1 MEYFDSK
8 VLESFMIPED
18 SIVTEGFGSKIIE
31 IGKKVINFLITMIT
45 KFISILGNLINK
57 FKHGK
62 TVHNDKETYQEN
74 KRLVD
79 ATYGDIHDLL
89 IYIPNEISL
98 LAFSAYEIS
107 PSSINIGI
115 RNNTPDSDKDL
126 QDRFYDKTIN
136 RYESSFSKIDKKYKN
151 VASKLNGKT
160 IYLDEYRHNNTIKSM
175 EDAKSR
181 LTKTNEELK
190 KALDRH
196 LKDGI
201 KDSTKEVIAESQ
213 KRYAIVMKYASQY
226 NTLFN
231 NLIQLITQCLSHDIV
246 TNEDRYKFYDN

>member
-1 MEYFDSK
+1 M
-8 VLESFMIPED
+8 V
-18 SIVTEGFGSKIIE
+18 
-31 IGKKVINFLITMIT
+31 T

-89 IYIPNEISL
+89 IDIPNEISL
-98 LAFSAYEIS
+98 LTSSAFEIS

-136 RYESSFSKIDKKYKN
+136 RYESSFSKIDKKYKKC
-151 VASKLNGKT
+151 SK
-160 IYLDEYRHNNTIKSM
+160 
-175 EDAKSR
+175 
-181 LTKTNEELK
+181 
-190 KALDRH
+190 
-196 LKDGI
+196 
-201 KDSTKEVIAESQ
+201 
-213 KRYAIVMKYASQY
+213 
-226 NTLFN
+226 
-231 NLIQLITQCLSHDIV
+231 
-246 TNEDRYKFYDN
+246 